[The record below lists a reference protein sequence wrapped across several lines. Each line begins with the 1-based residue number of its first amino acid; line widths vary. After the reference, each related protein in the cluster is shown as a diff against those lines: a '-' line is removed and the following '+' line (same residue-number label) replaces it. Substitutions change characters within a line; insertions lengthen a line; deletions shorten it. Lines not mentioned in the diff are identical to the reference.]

1 MINKRL
7 LWKLLL
13 IIIGLS
19 LAHTHHLNNKKH
31 IIIIEQPKPEPEFN
45 ASDWI
50 IY

>member
-19 LAHTHHLNNKKH
+19 LAHIHNLNNNKL
-31 IIIIEQPKPEPEFN
+31 IVEQPKPEPEFN

>member
-13 IIIGLS
+13 ITIGLS
-19 LAHTHHLNNKKH
+19 FAHLHYLNNKKL
-31 IIIIEQPKPEPEFN
+31 IVEQPKPEPEFN

>member
-13 IIIGLS
+13 ISVGL
-19 LAHTHHLNNKKH
+19 LLVYTHHLNNKEP
-31 IIIIEQPKPEPEFN
+31 IVVIEQPEPEFN

-50 IY
+50 IF